1 MMSIIRYKYKADRDF
16 ESVQF
21 EGMSCS
27 LGELKRLIV
36 EKSSRSGTHHP
47 RDDYDL
53 IISNATTHEGQ
64 LFFIESLIYFIEN
77 FGLYLEYKDNSDMIP
92 RNTSVVVARRIRGIF
107 ESLTP
112 SSNQRPIVSSDD
124 IVNESVSDVF
134 FFI

>member
-1 MMSIIRYKYKADRDF
+1 MAKMMSIIRYKYKADRDF

-53 IISNATTHEGQ
+53 IISNSTTHEGL
-64 LFFIESLIYFIEN
+64 LFFKNFYLIYFI
-77 FGLYLEYKDNSDMIP
+77 YLEYKDNSDMIP
-92 RNTSVVVARRIRGIF
+92 RNTSVVVARRIRGTL

-112 SSNQRPIVSSDD
+112 SSNQKPVVSSDD
-124 IVNESVSDVF
+124 IVNE
-134 FFI
+134 

>member
-1 MMSIIRYKYKADRDF
+1 MSIIRYKYKADRDF

-53 IISNATTHEGQ
+53 IISNATTYEG
-64 LFFIESLIYFIEN
+64 LFSFSKNFYFIYFLKSI
-77 FGLYLEYKDNSDMIP
+77 
-92 RNTSVVVARRIRGIF
+92 
-107 ESLTP
+107 
-112 SSNQRPIVSSDD
+112 
-124 IVNESVSDVF
+124 
-134 FFI
+134 